1 VAECTSPSGVEDG
14 IRSST
19 AINVEVKVEGVV
31 LKRGL
36 REGAKK
42 ERGTRE

>member
-1 VAECTSPSGVEDG
+1 VAECTSPSGVEGD

-19 AINVEVKVEGVV
+19 AIRVEVEGVV

-42 ERGTRE
+42 ERGTKE